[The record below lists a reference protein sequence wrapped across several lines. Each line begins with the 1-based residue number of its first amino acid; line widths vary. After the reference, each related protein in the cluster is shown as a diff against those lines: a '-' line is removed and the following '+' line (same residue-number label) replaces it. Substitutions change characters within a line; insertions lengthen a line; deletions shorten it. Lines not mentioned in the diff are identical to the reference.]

1 MARRI
6 NYKGIC
12 KALGLRAAGTR
23 SGKLRYEG
31 EGRHVY
37 EDELRGEGQYD
48 GRGVGEKYLEVERLR
63 RRDPDAAIEAAA
75 ALRPI
80 SLSYFVEVVQTA
92 INRKLRNRETAD
104 ALEVARSHR
113 RILPSEYF
121 SDVVQKHV
129 VNSLGKR
136 QEEEAMTVADEFF
149 GILPENLLQ
158 TTTRAYFAKM
168 KRRGNPEAA
177 FEHVWNFLEDDEFV
191 ELGRDATK
199 YHGKRRGD
207 WVRAKQVAERGNS
220 YGVTLFNRDEL
231 RGLIE
236 RECFDRKVHERMSPE
251 ERASIM
257 QLAEDLGFPQARK
270 DQLAAL
276 MHETDFL
283 ANRGIAD

>member
-1 MARRI
+1 MARTS
-6 NYKGIC
+6 YKGIC
-12 KALGLRAAGTR
+12 RALGLRAAGTR

-37 EDELRGEGQYD
+37 EDELRGEGLYE
-48 GRGVGEKYLEVERLR
+48 GKGIGEKYLEVERLR
-63 RRDPDAAIEAAA
+63 RTDADAAVEAAA
-75 ALRPI
+75 ALRPV

-92 INRKLRNRETAD
+92 INRKLRNRETGD
-104 ALEVARSHR
+104 ALELARSHR

-129 VNSLGKR
+129 VHSLGKR
-136 QEEEAMTVADEFF
+136 HEEEAMTVADEFY
-149 GILPENLLQ
+149 GTLPENLLQ

-168 KRRGNPEAA
+168 KRRGSPEAA
-177 FEHVWNFLEDDEFV
+177 FEHMWNFLDDDEFV
-191 ELGRDATK
+191 ELGRDATE

-207 WVRAKQVAERGNS
+207 WIKAKQVAEAGNS

-236 RECFDRKVHERMSPE
+236 RECFDKRVHERMSPE
-251 ERASIM
+251 ERAAIM
-257 QLAEDLGFPQARK
+257 QLAEDLGFPQSRR

-276 MHETDFL
+276 MHETNFL
-283 ANRGIAD
+283 ASKSIAD